1 MKHKIYI
8 FAFFIVPNIVF
19 ADITDN
25 LRWSVDTS
33 ARYNDYSQPK
43 KSSQIYFLGLD
54 THKVFS
60 NENGD
65 FAYSVMQFYYTKL
78 SNQNPYPYMFD
89 SPDDGKIIVR
99 EAHINYIST
108 LNALPNVRLGHFTM
122 PFGLEDSND
131 TNGRLL
137 DYGHGSNLGT
147 KLDWGILLNKVH
159 DTFEYKI
166 SYTLGGKDDPKSVN
180 GSYLY
185 TGRFSTLSH
194 EDYVFGLSFYF
205 GELDNN
211 DRQRVAF
218 DLQYYYQTW
227 GIKAELAQGQL
238 NDDDERYALFEI
250 NKQSIDDAKKLYGQF
265 IYKDRDSFKDPQNIA
280 LIGLSYQINTQIEAS
295 IEYKKQLMR
304 SNNQK
309 TSLFRAQIRYRY

>member
-1 MKHKIYI
+1 MKLKIYI
-8 FAFFIVPNIVF
+8 YTFCIIPNLVF

-25 LRWSVDTS
+25 FRWSIDSS
-33 ARYNDYSQPK
+33 ARYNDYSEPN
-43 KSSQIYFLGLD
+43 KSSQIYFIGLD

-60 NENGD
+60 NNNGD

-78 SNQNPYPYMFD
+78 SNQNPYPFMFD
-89 SPDDGKIIVR
+89 SPNDGKIIVR
-99 EAHINYIST
+99 EAHVNYTPSHFLI
-108 LNALPNVRLGHFTM
+108 PNIRIGHFTL

-137 DYGHGSNLGT
+137 DYGHGSTLGT

-159 DTFEYKI
+159 DKFEYKV
-166 SYTLGGKDDPKSVN
+166 SYTLGGKNDPKSVD

-194 EDYVFGLSFYF
+194 QDYIFGLSFYF

-211 DRQRVAF
+211 ERQRVSF

-227 GIKAELAQGQL
+227 GVKAELAQGQF
-238 NDDDERYALFEI
+238 NDDDQRYALIEL
-250 NKQSIDDAKKLYGQF
+250 NKQSIDDSKKIYGQY
-265 IYKDRDSFKDPQNIA
+265 IYKDSDSFEEAQSLA
-280 LIGLSYQINTQIEAS
+280 LVGFSYQLNTQLEAS
-295 IEYKKQLMR
+295 IEFKKQLVQVNDGK
-304 SNNQK
+304 S
-309 TSLFRAQIRYRY
+309 SIFRAQIRYRY